1 MREGGEHVSVTE
13 LEKITETVENALS
26 VWKYFTEKE
35 KEVKRAIF
43 EVGQR
48 IEIDKKN
55 KALRV
60 EKLKTVMNDP
70 ESTPTRRKIAEGEIE
85 ELETHPVKL
94 TNAEVEYLQE
104 LRSDCEE
111 ALKECR
117 EINIFEHLRSARAGL
132 EQMRTECQKI
142 DVQQGQLLVGGCVKD
157 LERLIS

>member
-1 MREGGEHVSVTE
+1 MNDTE
-13 LEKITETVENALS
+13 ELQNICQTVDEALS
-26 VWKYFTEKE
+26 MWKYFTGKQKE
-35 KEVKRAIF
+35 LKGAIF
-43 EVGQR
+43 EVWQR
-48 IEIDKKN
+48 VEADKKS
-55 KALRV
+55 KITRV
-60 EKLKTVMNDP
+60 EKLKAVMNDP

-132 EQMRTECQKI
+132 EQMRTECRKI
-142 DVQQGQLLVGGCVKD
+142 DVQQGQLWVDGCVKD
-157 LERLIS
+157 LERLIN